1 VSPLLNYRATEEQIA
16 ESLGLV
22 VMPSNNTGSVVRDLS
37 TRFPGRL
44 AHLMTPGGWRRPFM
58 PYALDNG
65 AFGAYLSGKPFNR
78 VAFGRLLAQ
87 ALTWDGKGKANEWY
101 PPLWVAVPD
110 VVADARA
117 TIDAWAEW
125 APKLRPYGWPLAF
138 VVQDGM
144 VRQDVP
150 EDADY
155 VFVGGTLAWKWT
167 WVPAFAAWFGKRLHV
182 GRVNSPA
189 ALDWLDQLGVGSC
202 DGTGWLRGDP
212 RQLRGLVDFLAD
224 ERRNLR
230 LFESSEWVDVR
241 P

>member
-1 VSPLLNYRATEEQIA
+1 MSPLLNYRATEQQIA

-65 AFGAYLSGKPFNR
+65 AFGAWIRGTEFDRASFLDFLTSVSEHVISGG
-78 VAFGRLLAQ
+78 AA
-87 ALTWDGKGKANEWY
+87 
-101 PPLWVAVPD
+101 PLWLAVPD
-110 VVADARA
+110 VVADRKA
-117 TIDAWAEW
+117 TIAAWREW
-125 APKLRPYGWPLAF
+125 SPILRHFGWPLAF

-144 VRQDVP
+144 IRQDVP
-150 EDADY
+150 KDADF
-155 VFVGGTLAWKWT
+155 VFVGGTLKWKWA
-167 WVPAFAAWFGKRLHV
+167 WVPSFAAWFGKRLHV

-212 RQLRGLVDFLAD
+212 RQLRGLIDFLAD

-230 LFESSEWVDVR
+230 LFEPTEWVLG
-241 P
+241 